1 MKRWGVLLAISI
13 AMILAISGCSDLFQK
28 MYPRMEGVWDVLLTV
43 EATHAV
49 EIRFDIKEQVCGEFD
64 GYVLKHVEPQ
74 GDLDGTVTICG
85 KVELD
90 VVPYADEITYKF
102 SGTARGDHME
112 GTVVLSH
119 PGQADKHGVWSAERK

>member
-1 MKRWGVLLAISI
+1 MKQWGVLLLILV

-28 MYPRMEGVWDVLLTV
+28 MYPRMEGVWVVLLTV
-43 EATHAV
+43 EPTHAV
-49 EIRFDIKEQVCGEFD
+49 EIKFDIKEQVCDEFN
-64 GYVLKHVEPQ
+64 GFVLKHTEPQ

-85 KVELD
+85 NVELD

-102 SGTARGDHME
+102 NGTVRGDHME

-119 PGQADKHGVWSAERK
+119 PGQDDKHGVWSAERE